1 MTGAEVWSV
10 PYHLL
15 GKSADMLTKPCTA
28 GNLAQTA
35 LKKDKSARQETTD
48 EYIPPTA
55 ATHLQ
60 QQQQLIRAR
69 RGHDRGY
76 GQLCAVLQKNAG
88 IVTLTFVRKLTRYKL
103 HWGVGWGWG
112 CVC

>member
-1 MTGAEVWSV
+1 MTEVEVQSV
-10 PYHLL
+10 PYQLL
-15 GKSADMLTKPCTA
+15 GKSADITKLCTA
-28 GNLAQTA
+28 GDLAQTA

-88 IVTLTFVRKLTRYKL
+88 IVTLSFVRKLTRYKL

-112 CVC
+112 WGC